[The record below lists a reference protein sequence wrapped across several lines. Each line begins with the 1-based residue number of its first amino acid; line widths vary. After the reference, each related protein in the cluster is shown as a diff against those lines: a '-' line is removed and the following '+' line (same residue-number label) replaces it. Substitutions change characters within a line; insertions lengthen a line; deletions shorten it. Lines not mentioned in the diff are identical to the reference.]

1 MSVTVMGGKNG
12 DLLSITPCL
21 YAEWI
26 ETGRNPTLITSKEYA
41 SIPLALDWLK
51 TIQYPGNWEDL
62 GGMIK
67 WAKQFGRVDFIAQ
80 QHSVGSYPIP
90 SRKHPSFQYD
100 QWDRCGRLHQW
111 GKLPLIL
118 PRTGNAQKPDEGP
131 YILYADHSQ
140 SSPFDHR
147 EDLFLELEKTFPSH
161 SIVRCSSMRL
171 PLLLDFLSLMDG
183 AELIV
188 TIDTSFLHLSAA
200 TDTPVICLVT
210 DKPSLWHG
218 SAYHPRMSLHV
229 RYSDYQSRKREI
241 ISTAKRIIY

>member
-1 MSVTVMGGKNG
+1 MLGKSG
-12 DLLSITPCL
+12 DILSILPIL
-21 YAEWI
+21 YAEWK
-26 ETGRNPTLITSKEYA
+26 ETGRHPSLIVSKDYSA
-41 SIPLALDWLK
+41 LPRCLDWLDVEE
-51 TIQYPGNWEDL
+51 YAGSFDYL
-62 GGMIK
+62 GDALK
-67 WAKQFGRVDFIAQ
+67 WAKKKGKVDFIPQ

-210 DKPSLWHG
+210 DKPGLWWG
-218 SAYHPRMSLHV
+218 SAHHPRMSLHV